1 MKVHYQGL
9 TYQTIPGRKE
19 QTMSKKQD
27 YMMKITKAIDTLA
40 IINRNNMTVNEL
52 LFAISRTDIHEP
64 FVNLTNEDN
73 GEFHF
78 GFAEGFWPVRDRAL
92 KVVRFGIW
100 IDDETGSVA
109 IEVVGKAG

>member
-1 MKVHYQGL
+1 MKVHIQKL
-9 TYQTIPGRKE
+9 TYQAIRGERNE
-19 QTMSKKQD
+19 TMNKKQD
-27 YMMKITKAIDTLA
+27 YMRKITTAIDTLA
-40 IINRNNMTVNEL
+40 IINRSNMTVNEL
-52 LFAISRTDIHEP
+52 LFAISRTDIKEP
-64 FVNLTNEDN
+64 FVNLTNEDT

-100 IDDETGSVA
+100 VDDETGSVA